1 LAEIIKERVVGEKEG
16 SRLIRLIELYPGKSW
31 SEWLNDI
38 VGSIALHGG
47 MDEGREEAG
56 MMGRHGFELRI
67 HCSKRWM
74 DGLSISQEDS
84 SSSQILLL

>member
-1 LAEIIKERVVGEKEG
+1 LPR
-16 SRLIRLIELYPGKSW
+16 SGKSW